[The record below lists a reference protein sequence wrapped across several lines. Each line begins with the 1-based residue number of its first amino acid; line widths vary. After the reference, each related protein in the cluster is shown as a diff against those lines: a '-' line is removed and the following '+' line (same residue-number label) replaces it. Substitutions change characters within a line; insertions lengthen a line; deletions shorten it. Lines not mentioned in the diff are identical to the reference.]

1 MHVCTYV
8 HAHAMQYVVSLGQ
21 FWVQKRT
28 DPTHHSLCPS
38 HSYLMGPFMS
48 LHSTIGTA
56 TVRPVPL
63 SAGVGRG
70 SSGAGTEEEK
80 DIN

>member
-1 MHVCTYV
+1 MCTQDSTLSHLVDFGYK
-8 HAHAMQYVVSLGQ
+8 G
-21 FWVQKRT
+21 T

-38 HSYLMGPFMS
+38 HSYLMGPFLS
-48 LHSTIGTA
+48 LHSTIGTV

-70 SSGAGTEEEK
+70 SGGGGSEQGKE